1 VRTRAGSPSHARTA
15 PSTTPTPWR
24 HPTNPPSPCLAE
36 RRIPGLTSI
45 GTVRG
50 ASRRCRREGFL
61 RLIEGQVTNT
71 SAVLATSGPAARRE
85 ASDGKLIYSAITS
98 LDGYIE
104 DAEGKVDWAEP
115 DEEVHAFV
123 NDLERPVGT
132 YLYGRRMYET
142 MVFWENPPE
151 LTAQPPFTQDFA
163 GIWQRADKIVYSETL
178 QTVTSAKTLI
188 ERDPP
193 QVGPGGALRTA

>member
-1 VRTRAGSPSHARTA
+1 
-15 PSTTPTPWR
+15 
-24 HPTNPPSPCLAE
+24 
-36 RRIPGLTSI
+36 
-45 GTVRG
+45 
-50 ASRRCRREGFL
+50 
-61 RLIEGQVTNT
+61 
-71 SAVLATSGPAARRE
+71 
-85 ASDGKLIYSAITS
+85 
-98 LDGYIE
+98 
-104 DAEGKVDWAEP
+104 
-115 DEEVHAFV
+115 VHAFV

-151 LTAQPPFTQDFA
+151 PPFTQNFA